1 MKVPSAAGNNG
12 GSSFQAKTSRNPLE
26 LGLNGRCSPC
36 LFDDWGKVRNFLG
49 LFINYSTDI
58 SWPSTA
64 EINRIS
70 LPLSLSFK

>member
-1 MKVPSAAGNNG
+1 MKVTSAAGSNG

-49 LFINYSTDI
+49 FVHQLQY
-58 SWPSTA
+58 
-64 EINRIS
+64 
-70 LPLSLSFK
+70 